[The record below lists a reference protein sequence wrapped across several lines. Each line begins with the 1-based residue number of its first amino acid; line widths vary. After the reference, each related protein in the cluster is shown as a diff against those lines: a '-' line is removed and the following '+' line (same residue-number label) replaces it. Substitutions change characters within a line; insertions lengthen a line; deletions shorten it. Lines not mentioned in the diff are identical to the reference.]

1 LIPIAAPYRTA
12 VAIQRRGGQFPETNS
27 LALLSAA
34 LAVAVY
40 SEMEKAVPAPGKRG
54 FGSLFCVLAL
64 CLSRACLGT
73 KIAFMHKWL
82 KLPFFAGKKGLKG
95 HIGGLLM
102 KCVVTWL
109 SECGAQVLT
118 CP

>member
-1 LIPIAAPYRTA
+1 VGRPSTAMIPIAAPYRTA

-54 FGSLFCVLAL
+54 FGSLFCVLSL
-64 CLSRACLGT
+64 CLSRACLG
-73 KIAFMHKWL
+73 KRIVCVYKRL
-82 KLPFFAGKKGLKG
+82 KTTGFLQVRKGSRGTLAA
-95 HIGGLLM
+95 
-102 KCVVTWL
+102 
-109 SECGAQVLT
+109 SS
-118 CP
+118 